1 MGRFEKKVAVVTGAA
16 SGIGRASAE
25 RMAKEGAQVV
35 GIDVA
40 APPQDEGVINYVR
53 ADASRENEI
62 RPAFDSILGKYG
74 TIDVLVCSHAV
85 FVLKGFD
92 ASDAELKRSCEV
104 NIVGTALCC
113 GVAAETMKKNK
124 RGAIVTLGSISSTL
138 GQKDFFAY
146 SMTKGAILTMTKCMA
161 KDLGPYNVRVNCVLP
176 AFIRTPP
183 FYDHLKRE
191 GIPFDQADATMGGDT
206 MLGRTG
212 SPEEAAACVAFLASE
227 EASFV
232 TGAALYVDGGYAA
245 Q

>member
-1 MGRFEKKVAVVTGAA
+1 MGRFKSKVAVITGAA
-16 SGIGRASAE
+16 SGIGRAAADLLA
-25 RMAKEGAQVV
+25 REGAQVV
-35 GIDVA
+35 GIDITK
-40 APPQDEGVINYVR
+40 PQEPLPQVEYLQ
-53 ADASRENEI
+53 ADASDQESI
-62 RPAFDSILGKYG
+62 KHAFDATLSKYG

-85 FVLKGFD
+85 FVLKGFQ
-92 ASDAELKRSCEV
+92 ASQAELEKSCHV

-113 GVAAETMKKNK
+113 GLAAQVMMKKR
-124 RGAIVTLGSISSTL
+124 RGAIVMLGSISSTL

-161 KDLGPYNVRVNCVLP
+161 KDLGCYNIRVNCVLP

-183 FYDHLKRE
+183 FYDHMKRE
-191 GIPFDQADATMGGDT
+191 GIPFDQADAVMGKET
-206 MLGRTG
+206 MLNRTG
-212 SPEEAAACVAFLASE
+212 SPEEAAACIAFLASD

>member
-1 MGRFEKKVAVVTGAA
+1 MDRFDSKVAVVTGAA
-16 SGIGRASAE
+16 SGIGRAAAE
-25 RMAKEGAQVV
+25 LLGREGASVA
-35 GIDVA
+35 GIDIA
-40 APPQDEGVINYVR
+40 IPQGPDPRVEYIK
-53 ADASRENEI
+53 ADVSNQEEI
-62 RPAFDSILGKYG
+62 KSAFEVILGKYD

-85 FVLKGFD
+85 FVLKGFQ
-92 ASDAELKRSCEV
+92 ASQAEMEKSCKT

-113 GVAAETMKKNK
+113 GQAAQVMMKNR

-161 KDLGPYNVRVNCVLP
+161 KDLGLYNIRVNCVLP

-183 FYDHLKRE
+183 FYDHMKRE
-191 GIPFDQADATMGGDT
+191 GIPLDQADAVMGNAT
-206 MLGRTG
+206 MLNRTG
-212 SPEEAAACVAFLASE
+212 SAEEAAACVAFLASD